1 MAGKYS
7 DTFLRRNIQPVRR
20 LGSGS
25 FGVARLVRLPN
36 GDQFCQKEVVVHDPK
51 ERELILTEIK
61 ALQGSA
67 GHPNVVGFVTSWAL
81 CNRVCILMEF
91 CPNGSLSDHIKRV
104 SARGR
109 KFSSIKVQ
117 SYMEDMANGIE
128 YLHKT
133 LLTMHR
139 DIKPD
144 NILMDGEGVLKLAD
158 FGWAK
163 ETKPGNP
170 MTRTMAGTPLFNP
183 PEQYRGE
190 YYSFSTD
197 IWALGCVIFEIM
209 TFHSPWKDCVDMH
222 SLSKCV
228 QQGADFAPLME
239 RSYPPNLVSVVRWM
253 MQTDPSLRPEAGQ
266 LIHHIT
272 FGIPSPLDT
281 APRGENDPEG
291 NTEQTGAKMLLATS
305 KIQTVLRQSFERRKP
320 ALLLTPKP
328 PGEMLFDKDHVSP
341 RAKAGNSREKA
352 KHAPSPSPA
361 DVLPAP
367 THRAAPTI
375 IKPPAARVH
384 LFHAKPPVP
393 HSNFKLHTK
402 PLPPSGT
409 PQSSPHARINAA
421 RVHGTAEESGTPR
434 RAPVPSEAARKKAEA
449 VLRSSLTRYRER
461 AKRIAPTPARL
472 QRLAEPK
479 NPRGVSIV
487 APRVA
492 WM

>member
-1 MAGKYS
+1 
-7 DTFLRRNIQPVRR
+7 
-20 LGSGS
+20 
-25 FGVARLVRLPN
+25 
-36 GDQFCQKEVVVHDPK
+36 
-51 ERELILTEIK
+51 
-61 ALQGSA
+61 
-67 GHPNVVGFVTSWAL
+67 
-81 CNRVCILMEF
+81 MEF

-104 SARGR
+104 AARGR

-139 DIKPD
+139 DIKPE
-144 NILMDGEGVLKLAD
+144 NILMDKEGVLRLAD
-158 FGWAK
+158 FGLAK

-170 MTRTMAGTPLFNP
+170 LARTMAGTPLFTP

-197 IWALGCVIFEIM
+197 IWSLGCVIYEVM

-222 SLSKCV
+222 SLSKCI
-228 QQGADFAPLME
+228 QKGPDFAPLME
-239 RSYPPNLVSVVRWM
+239 RNYPPNLVSVVRWM

-281 APRGENDPEG
+281 SPRGENEQDV
-291 NTEQTGAKMLLATS
+291 TETTGAKVLLATS

-320 ALLLTPKP
+320 TLPLTPQP
-328 PGEMLFDKDHVSP
+328 PVETLFEKGHLSP

-352 KHAPSPSPA
+352 AATPFPSKPVPAASPVAAPAAAPAAAPESAVPPLSKPSSLPHPPPA
-361 DVLPAP
+361 
-367 THRAAPTI
+367 HRAAPSIPRLPTG
-375 IKPPAARVH
+375 RVN
-384 LFHAKPPVP
+384 LLHAKPPTP
-393 HSNFKLHTK
+393 HSK
-402 PLPPSGT
+402 PLPPHSKPLPPPSTGP

-421 RVHGTAEESGTPR
+421 RVHGGEAG
-434 RAPVPSEAARKKAEA
+434 AVPSEAARKKAEA
-449 VLRSSLTRYRER
+449 VLRSSLNRYRER
-461 AKRIAPTPARL
+461 AKRGTPARL

-479 NPRGVSIV
+479 NPRAISIV
-487 APRVA
+487 TPRVA